1 MANTNFFKFEGLS
14 ENFAKLYAE
23 LGAGNSCSV
32 FGVQNTMRSAI
43 VSNLKTKVLYLT
55 ADLTLAGLAVEQFE
69 MMGRSAVMLP
79 AVQDSFLYKKAQSN
93 ELYIKRTKALYDILN
108 KNFDVVVMPVQAL
121 MSYLP
126 NVNEFLSHTIKLK
139 AGQNID
145 VHALEMLLVEAGYK
159 KEELIF
165 EEGQFSRR
173 GEVLDIFPIG
183 EKYPYR
189 IDFFDTQIETIK
201 VFDIV
206 TQKGTKEVK
215 GLKICP
221 FSDLFLTEK
230 ELEMLKAQV
239 EKLRK
244 PLVGA
249 ASDAN
254 DSEISAANDSDIS
267 AASAANDS
275 DISENRNENAI
286 FNSMLDEIITRLDL
300 KDRSYS
306 LDPLA
311 SYLSDFRCSVFDY
324 LEKAGEYTVV
334 FDECK
339 QIYDHLQSY
348 DKENCERIKSLRD
361 AGVLISGKLP
371 CNFSIKEVL
380 AMLEN
385 KTSLAFLKITNANKF
400 FKSKAVFN
408 FKTTPSQ
415 RYTHNLKEFAF
426 DVKNYLMQNYRVF
439 VFARDASQATSVK
452 NVLLSHDITL
462 PVNQAKCILDNT
474 SILESGLYSGFVL
487 PEEKVA
493 VFGTYDIFPKKREDS
508 KLKIN
513 KNHVFSVPKVGDYV
527 VHHIHGI
534 GLCEGV
540 TKLSGS
546 FGTKDYVV
554 IKYHGGDTLYVPTS
568 QMDLLD
574 RFSGAENPKK
584 LNKIGGQDF
593 ATIKNKVRESVK
605 KLAFNLIELY
615 AKRDKIKGF
624 AFAEDNDLQREFEN
638 AFPFTE
644 TEDQLASIAE
654 IKKDMEADKVMDR
667 LVCGDVG
674 FGKTE
679 VALRAMFKAIM
690 DGKQVAF
697 IAPTTILSEQHYNTA
712 RARMQDFG
720 IEIEVLNRFKS
731 KQQTDKILAGLELGK
746 IDLVC
751 GTHRILSKDVHFKN
765 LGLIVLDEEQKFGV
779 EDKEKLKVE
788 YPNVDVLTLSATPIP
803 RTLNMSLSGIR
814 DISIISTPPSERL
827 PIQTYVLE
835 FSEQLVRDAINREMS
850 RDGQVFILF
859 NSVEKI
865 YTFAEKIRR
874 IVPDC
879 KILVAHGQ
887 MNAKQMEQ
895 VIYDFYHKKGDI
907 LICTTIIENGI
918 DIENANTLIVYDAD
932 KLGLSQLYQIRGRVG
947 RGSRLA
953 YAYFTYEYNKVLT
966 EEAYKR
972 LDAMSEFCEFGSG
985 FKLAMRDL
993 EIRGGG
999 NILGA
1004 EQSGHLQKV
1013 GYDMYSRLLAEAVK
1027 ELKGEKVEEK
1037 QDVLI
1042 KVAIDAYVPDTYIS
1056 TSEERMVTYKQIA
1069 ATDSVEAAEKLKREL
1084 YSAYGA
1090 VPDVVNSLIEISLA
1104 RQTAKKIDA
1113 VAVVSS
1119 GAEVDIVFDN
1129 KSQIASSDFLGEAI
1143 YKFRMNCSLDMT
1155 NQPTIRF
1162 YKERLCRENFE
1173 LAKKF
1178 LLTAA
1183 SIKEKKEQVSF
1194 VTLSWRKLRSQT
1206 FHLLSTAVLILDRKS
1221 NVSFVHV

>member
-1 MANTNFFKFEGLS
+1 MADINFFKFESLS

-32 FGVQNTMRSAI
+32 FGVQNSMRPAM
-43 VSNLKTKVLYLT
+43 VSNIGKKCLFLT
-55 ADLTLAGLAVEQFE
+55 ADLTTANFATEQFE
-69 MMGRSAVMLP
+69 LMGLNAITFP
-79 AVQDSFLYKKAQSN
+79 TVQDSFLYKKAQSN
-93 ELYIKRTKALYDILN
+93 ETYVKRTKALYDILC
-108 KNFDVVVMPVQAL
+108 KNFDVVVAPVDSL
-121 MSYLP
+121 FNFLP
-126 NVNEFLSHTIKLK
+126 SIKDFSSHIIKLS

-145 VHALEMLLVEAGYK
+145 IIKLELLLVESGYK
-159 KEELIF
+159 KEELIS
-165 EEGQFSRR
+165 EQGQFSRR
-173 GEVLDIFPIG
+173 GEVLDVFPIG
-183 EKYPYR
+183 AKHPFR
-189 IDFFDTQIETIK
+189 IDFFDTEIETIK
-201 VFDIV
+201 VFDVV

-215 GLKICP
+215 TLKICP
-221 FSDLFLTEK
+221 YSDLFLTAD
-230 ELEMLKAQV
+230 ELEYLKAEV
-239 EKLRK
+239 DKLRK
-244 PLVGA
+244 VTGEEV
-249 ASDAN
+249 D
-254 DSEISAANDSDIS
+254 
-267 AASAANDS
+267 
-275 DISENRNENAI
+275 ENTL
-286 FNSMLDEIITRLDL
+286 FNSMLDEIISRLDL

-306 LDPLA
+306 LDPL
-311 SYLSDFRCSVFDY
+311 SSFLDDFRCSIFDY
-324 LEKAGEYTVV
+324 LNFAVGDYVVV

-339 QIYDHLQSY
+339 QIYDQMTNY
-348 DKENCERIKSLRD
+348 AKELDERLKTLRESKTLL
-361 AGVLISGKLP
+361 AGKRP
-371 CNFSIKEVL
+371 CSFSFADVMNMFEKRHC
-380 AMLEN
+380 
-385 KTSLAFLKITNANKF
+385 LAFLKITNSNKF

-408 FKTTPSQ
+408 FKTIPVQ
-415 RYTHNLKEFAF
+415 RYTHNLKEFSV
-426 DVKNYLMQNYRVF
+426 DVKAYKIKGYKIF
-439 VFARDASQATSVK
+439 VFAGNAEQAESAS
-452 NVLLSHDITL
+452 NVLISHDIEI
-462 PVNQAKCILDNT
+462 AKNKAKTIFD
-474 SILESGLYSGFVL
+474 ESSVLSCGYYSGFVL
-487 PEEKVA
+487 PEEKVV
-493 VFGTYDIFPKKREDS
+493 VFGTYDIFPKKRQAS
-508 KLKIN
+508 KLKISKDN
-513 KNHVFSVPKVGDYV
+513 VFSVPKVGDYV

-540 TKLSGS
+540 TQLTGS

-554 IKYHGGDTLYVPTS
+554 IKYYGGDTLYVPTT

-574 RFSGAENPKK
+574 RFSGAETPKK
-584 LNKIGGQDF
+584 LSKIGGQDF
-593 ATIKNKVRESVK
+593 SAVKNKVRESVK
-605 KLAFNLIELY
+605 KLAFSLIELY
-615 AKRDKIKGF
+615 AKREKIKGH
-624 AFAEDNDLQREFEN
+624 AFSEDNDLQREFEN
-638 AFPFTE
+638 SFPYTE
-644 TEDQLASIAE
+644 TEDQLASIDE
-654 IKKDMEADKVMDR
+654 IKKDMESSKVMDR

-712 RARMQDFG
+712 RARMYDYG
-720 IEIEVLNRFKS
+720 IDIEVLNRFKS
-731 KQQTDKILAGLELGK
+731 KAQTDKILRDIELGK
-746 IDLVC
+746 VDLVC
-751 GTHRILSKDVHFKN
+751 GTHRILSKDVNFKN

-779 EDKEKLKVE
+779 EDKEKLKNKH
-788 YPNVDVLTLSATPIP
+788 PNVDVLTLSATPIP

-835 FSEQLVRDAINREMS
+835 YSESLVKDAIEREMA

-874 IVPDC
+874 IVPDA

-947 RGSRLA
+947 RGSRMA

-999 NILGA
+999 NVLGA

-1013 GYDMYSRLLAEAVK
+1013 GYDMYAKLLAEAVK

-1037 QDVLI
+1037 KDVLV

-1056 TSEERMVTYKQIA
+1056 TSEERMIAYKRISA
-1069 ATDSVEAAEKLKREL
+1069 VDSIENAEKLKREL
-1084 YSAYGA
+1084 SETYGK
-1090 VPDVVNSLIEISLA
+1090 VPDVVVSLISIALA
-1104 RQTAKKIDA
+1104 RQTAQKIGA
-1113 VAVVSS
+1113 NAIVSS

-1129 KSQIASSDFLGEAI
+1129 KTDIMASDFLGDAI
-1143 YKFRMNCSLDMT
+1143 YKFRMECSIDLS
-1155 NQPTIRF
+1155 NQPMIRF

-1173 LAKKF
+1173 QAKKF
-1178 LLTAA
+1178 LMVAA
-1183 SIKEKKEQVSF
+1183 SLKDKNLTK
-1194 VTLSWRKLRSQT
+1194 
-1206 FHLLSTAVLILDRKS
+1206 
-1221 NVSFVHV
+1221 N